1 MSNASVPLHL
11 IETRNLS
18 VKLTPL
24 EMLDKGKE
32 LATACTRKQDAE
44 DAKKAAASQ
53 HKATCDRCE
62 ADVSLLTSI
71 VGSGSVHRDVR
82 CAWIMNDPTQGSKT
96 LYRLDTEEPVET
108 RDMTGKDLQTVMESV
123 DNEAAAS
130 RDVGGPVVDMQ
141 PLGLPAPGPLELG
154 DGEEP
159 EAPPAE
165 DQKPRK
171 K

>member
-1 MSNASVPLHL
+1 MKPNVPLHL

-32 LATACTRKQDAE
+32 LATACTRAQDAE

-53 HKATCDRCE
+53 HKATCDRCA

-82 CAWIMNDPTQGSKT
+82 CAWMMNDPKPGSKT
-96 LYRLDTEEPVET
+96 LFRLDIEEAVET

-123 DNEAAAS
+123 DNEAATS

-141 PLGLPAPGPLELG
+141 PLGLPEPGPIELG
-154 DGEEP
+154 DGNEP
-159 EAPPAE
+159 ESPAVDAPETPE
-165 DQKPRK
+165 N
-171 K
+171 